1 MGVKRGEMVIKRTQY
16 ADFWDYIAGMRD
28 CETTADMRCPKSQS
42 RARIT
47 HLISAAATPVEI
59 YICQLYQTAARI
71 RGRKV
76 SLSVT
81 WDGSWK
87 T

>member
-1 MGVKRGEMVIKRTQY
+1 MIKHTQY
-16 ADFWDYIAGMRD
+16 ADFWDYIAGMKH

-47 HLISAAATPVEI
+47 RLISAAATHVEI
-59 YICQLYQTAARI
+59 DICKSYLSSNITAHVC
-71 RGRKV
+71 GRKV

-87 T
+87 M